1 MTNQKKYPGTP
12 TYHSTSARKG
22 RMATHSVS
30 HRYEPPKIMTS
41 NGYGACP
48 IAARGIPAITREE
61 ESRLLRTGFMLGF
74 AIAAALFG
82 LILWLWVI
90 PTMDAAVA
98 TARGM
103 VM

>member
-1 MTNQKKYPGTP
+1 MTKQKKYPGTP

-22 RMATHSVS
+22 RQAANSVA
-30 HRYEPPKIMTS
+30 HRYEPPRNLS
-41 NGYGACP
+41 PNAYGACP
-48 IAARGIPAITREE
+48 IAARGIPVIMREQE
-61 ESRLLRTGFMLGF
+61 NRLFKTGFMLGF
-74 AIAAALFG
+74 AIAVAVFG

-98 TARGM
+98 TAQGM

>member
-1 MTNQKKYPGTP
+1 MSDQKKHPGAP

-48 IAARGIPAITREE
+48 IAARGIPEIRRDQEG
-61 ESRLLRTGFMLGF
+61 RLFKTGFALGF
-74 AIAAALFG
+74 AIAAAIFG

-98 TARGM
+98 TAQGM
-103 VM
+103 VL

>member
-22 RMATHSVS
+22 RQATHSVP
-30 HRYEPPKIMTS
+30 RPM
-41 NGYGACP
+41 
-48 IAARGIPAITREE
+48 RIPAEIERENQM
-61 ESRLLRTGFMLGF
+61 RAFKAGLLLGVGV
-74 AIAAALFG
+74 AALVCG

-98 TARGM
+98 TAQGM
-103 VM
+103 VA